1 MTAARHRR
9 LLTLALAGLSAG
21 AGAAHV
27 SIIAEHVAVVW
38 WYGAAFG
45 LVALLQ
51 LAWAAALVRRSP
63 SRRVLAAGAIG
74 HGIVLGAWVLA
85 RTAGLPF
92 VPGDG
97 SSAVGLLDGTTAL
110 FQGLIVAGVLATAS
124 TAVRLRPRLQ
134 QAVGVTAAAVLLLT
148 APVTVTALA
157 AGPGHTHE
165 EPHTGQ
171 TRADHADQPGHPHP
185 EPAAPTDHADQPG
198 HPHPEPSSA
207 PR

>member
-21 AGAAHV
+21 AGAAHISV
-27 SIIAEHVAVVW
+27 IAEHVDVVW

-51 LAWAAALVRRSP
+51 LGWAAALLRRAP
-63 SRRVLAAGAIG
+63 SRRVLAAGAAG
-74 HGIVLGAWVLA
+74 HAVVLGAWVLA

-92 VPGDG
+92 VPGEG
-97 SSAVGLLDGTTAL
+97 SSAVGLLDGTAAL
-110 FQGLIVAGVLATAS
+110 FQGLIVVGVLTTAS
-124 TAVRLRPRLQ
+124 AAVRLRPRVQ
-134 QAVGVTAAAVLLLT
+134 QAVGVAAGVVLLLT

-157 AGPGHTHE
+157 AGPGHAHE
-165 EPHTGQ
+165 EEHAEQ
-171 TRADHADQPGHPHP
+171 IRADHAEQPGHM
-185 EPAAPTDHADQPG
+185 A
-198 HPHPEPSSA
+198 HPEPSSA